1 MLRRQG
7 GKVTVLAFYPKDFT
21 SGCTAE
27 MRTFTDRYDD
37 LFGGDVV
44 VVGISADSL
53 ESHRQ
58 FAASVGAPFRLLS
71 DPSQR
76 VAARYGSKGDN
87 GYNRRTVYVIDARGR
102 VAYRDMRF
110 GALDPKSYDRLKAA
124 VRSARSSG
132 VAKAFRM
139 LVGGG
144 LLAAAL
150 APGLAA
156 QRTGAAPTGISWTLD
171 TLRSGF
177 CVHFLVEPAASSR
190 GIFRGV
196 AQRPASAT
204 PALNAVLKRTV
215 DASPEL
221 ASWIPQR
228 FCVLQFS
235 AVGVGN
241 RDLRD
246 TKHGR
251 SQVVATWSTSARL
264 TPPAR
269 WCSW

>member
-1 MLRRQG
+1 MTKALRR
-7 GKVTVLAFYPKDFT
+7 
-21 SGCTAE
+21 
-27 MRTFTDRYDD
+27 
-37 LFGGDVV
+37 
-44 VVGISADSL
+44 
-53 ESHRQ
+53 
-58 FAASVGAPFRLLS
+58 
-71 DPSQR
+71 
-76 VAARYGSKGDN
+76 
-87 GYNRRTVYVIDARGR
+87 
-102 VAYRDMRF
+102 
-110 GALDPKSYDRLKAA
+110 
-124 VRSARSSG
+124 
-132 VAKAFRM
+132 

-156 QRTGAAPTGISWTLD
+156 QRSTAAPAGISWTLD

-204 PALNAVLKRTV
+204 PALNPVLKRTI

-251 SQVVATWSTSARL
+251 SQVVATWSTSAAADAPGSVVLLVNNSRL
-264 TPPAR
+264 SNSLKSIGMSIDVLRCEFGKVPESTDDRYEIRYDRSTLTWDGHASGDSTAAPALSRAWVTPGRNAR
-269 WCSW
+269 TLAVEQRLDPVGARLMVGALRIEGKGELAQVLTASPIRYVGPIVWGGSGSMSFAVR